1 MNYFTNSKHPYNP
14 LKGILN
20 LFKKLFSTILLLFIG
35 FQSNA
40 QEITL
45 SENAE
50 ISILTIGPGQQLYD
64 SFGHSAFRVKDQ
76 KQNIDV
82 VYNYGTYDFDTPN
95 FYLKFAQGKLMY
107 QIAYNNYKPFY
118 NYYVRQNRWIKEQV
132 LHLTIVEKQGMFDFL
147 LNNAKPENKDYLYDF
162 LFDNC
167 ATRIR
172 DVMVTVLGDELVYS
186 DDYITEEYTFRQ
198 LIQKNVYWNSWGSL
212 GMDTAIGAVVDQNA
226 STWQYQFLPQ
236 YVFEA
241 AAIAILQ
248 KDGTKKDLVKKT
260 NFIYEN
266 TENDTRGNF
275 FLSPLFVFG
284 IIALLILFVTF
295 KDSKNE
301 TRSRYLDGTIYLVTG
316 FIGILILL
324 LWLATEHS
332 TTANNYNLLWAF
344 PLSLLFVVG
353 ISKKNPKKWM
363 RKYVFFQVLLILLL
377 CIHWISGIQVF
388 PYGLI
393 PLLIALAIRYVYLLK
408 FLNTRK

>member
-1 MNYFTNSKHPYNP
+1 MNNSAYKYHFSLKIIFT
-14 LKGILN
+14 
-20 LFKKLFSTILLLFIG
+20 FLFSILLGLFSI
-35 FQSNA
+35 NA

-50 ISILTIGPGQQLYD
+50 VSIITIGPGQQLYD
-64 SFGHSAFRVKDQ
+64 SFGHNAFRIKDPS
-76 KQNIDV
+76 QNIDI

-132 LHLTIVEKQGMFDFL
+132 LNLTPSEKQAMFDYL

-172 DVMVTVLGDELVYS
+172 DVMVTVLGDKLVYS

-198 LIQKNVYWNSWGSL
+198 LIQKNVYWNSWGSF
-212 GMDTAIGAVVDQNA
+212 GMDVAIGAVVDQNA
-226 STWQYQFLPQ
+226 TAWQYQFLPQ

-241 AAIAILQ
+241 AEIATLQ
-248 KDGTKKDLVKKT
+248 IDGTKKDLAKKT
-260 NFIYEN
+260 TFIFEN
-266 TENDTRGNF
+266 TKNDTRGNF

-284 IIALLILFVTF
+284 IIGYLLLFFTYKDF
-295 KDSKNE
+295 KNG
-301 TRSRYLDGTIYLVTG
+301 TRSRYLDATIYLVTG
-316 FIGILILL
+316 LIGILILL
-324 LWLATEHS
+324 LWLATEHF

-344 PLSLLFVVG
+344 PLSLLFVAN
-353 ISKKNPKKWM
+353 ISKKKPKTWM
-363 RKYVFFQVLLILLL
+363 RKYVFFQVLLLALL
-377 CIHWISGIQVF
+377 CIHWITGVQVF
-388 PYGLI
+388 PYGLL
-393 PLLIALAIRYVYLLK
+393 PLLIALAIRYIYLLK
-408 FLNTRK
+408 FFSLQANK